1 MKVSVIIPTINRYD
15 DLKESIKCLLK
26 QDFKEFEII
35 IIDQTEGGDSNSLG
49 EYHKNELIKYYRS
62 DIKSASASRNIGI
75 GIAEG
80 VVLLFIDD
88 DVIIEDKKF
97 LQNHFRHY
105 ADELIHGVVG
115 CPLEKQLNQKVRYE
129 RHWMSYRDQ
138 EVAWL
143 YFPSNYGCNTYVAV
157 GRSNNLSVRRTS
169 AIEVGGMDENYE
181 RGAHREEADFCLRL
195 TRKFGP
201 LFFDPNARLIHV
213 GNKQGGI
220 RSWNDSQFVKA
231 EHNVVGAIYFD
242 LKIAHLKYKLEFHL
256 ATLRYFVLNKVILSR
271 PGLYLI
277 VLKRLI
283 KSYKIAR
290 GNLKN
295 GAINF
300 KS

>member
-1 MKVSVIIPTINRYD
+1 
-15 DLKESIKCLLK
+15 
-26 QDFKEFEII
+26 
-35 IIDQTEGGDSNSLG
+35 
-49 EYHKNELIKYYRS
+49 
-62 DIKSASASRNIGI
+62 
-75 GIAEG
+75 
-80 VVLLFIDD
+80 
-88 DVIIEDKKF
+88 
-97 LQNHFRHY
+97 
-105 ADELIHGVVG
+105 
-115 CPLEKQLNQKVRYE
+115 
-129 RHWMSYRDQ
+129 MSYRDQ